1 MTAQFLIKYT
11 NKDTTLITIPIE
23 IRSADYFESVYDM
36 KMISTHILP
45 EDGFKTHKFLTS
57 KGNYVVEVESP
68 MSENR

>member
-1 MTAQFLIKYT
+1 
-11 NKDTTLITIPIE
+11 
-23 IRSADYFESVYDM
+23 M